1 MDTPGPADGI
11 FGQRTKA
18 AISAFQYELELDI
31 TGVPSE
37 ELLVALQLAIKYENI
52 AENSYQE
59 EQQTQLLGSGTGFYI
74 NNDTIVTNFHVIDQC
89 IELKNSNEEILTVIA
104 SDEKN
109 DMAILNGPKRRNYLS
124 VSSRN
129 PFLVRRFMLLVFH

>member
-1 MDTPGPADGI
+1 MKYFYENDLVKSIQELLAELGYSPGPADGI

-52 AENSYQE
+52 AENSYENSSVTTASITWVRHLPRPAPHPGAGGWGQRRG
-59 EQQTQLLGSGTGFYI
+59 GSL
-74 NNDTIVTNFHVIDQC
+74 Q
-89 IELKNSNEEILTVIA
+89 A
-104 SDEKN
+104 
-109 DMAILNGPKRRNYLS
+109 
-124 VSSRN
+124 
-129 PFLVRRFMLLVFH
+129 